1 MGAIEEGKDGG
12 ALRES
17 LITVSINLFFY
28 GDGLVSGNPRA
39 IHLLVL
45 TFSSLFWV
53 PLQDFA
59 ELRRQR
65 P

>member
-1 MGAIEEGKDGG
+1 MGAIEEGKNGG

-39 IHLLVL
+39 IHHLL
-45 TFSSLFWV
+45 SI
-53 PLQDFA
+53 DFFVA
-59 ELRRQR
+59 FLDSIARFR
-65 P
+65 

>member
-1 MGAIEEGKDGG
+1 MGAIEEGKNGG

-39 IHLLVL
+39 IHLLEDSTVL
-45 TFSSLFWV
+45 S
-53 PLQDFA
+53 
-59 ELRRQR
+59 
-65 P
+65 

>member
-1 MGAIEEGKDGG
+1 MSAIEEGKNGG

-39 IHLLVL
+39 IHLLEDSTVL
-45 TFSSLFWV
+45 TSSLF
-53 PLQDFA
+53 
-59 ELRRQR
+59 
-65 P
+65 